1 MSRSH
6 VRIVHSFGVDPDRY
20 KNVINTTLTGMLIM
34 QQMFRNYLIFLCKA
48 WMRHHS
54 VGLDVRMRRDNTL
67 QRASSYD
74 LGAVGLLLQK
84 EPYGELRS
92 VAYYAT
98 RAMSGVEQRYVQ
110 IEKETLATLWACER
124 YCTFIIIETDHK
136 PLVSLLGQKTLD

>member
-1 MSRSH
+1 MQSMDETPFCRP
-6 VRIVHSFGVDPDRY
+6 RRTYAKRQHS
-20 KNVINTTLTGMLIM
+20 
-34 QQMFRNYLIFLCKA
+34 
-48 WMRHHS
+48 
-54 VGLDVRMRRDNTL
+54 L
-67 QRASSYD
+67 QRASSYG

-124 YCTFIIIETDHK
+124 YSTFIIIETDHK
-136 PLVSLLGQKTLD
+136 PLVSLLGQKTLA